1 MADISLAVIGLAA
14 QLFVSVVQTY
24 RFISE
29 AQGLVKDAPELYWKL
44 RLEEIRLMAW
54 GRYWGLDDGN
64 FDSFLEDAGLREDV
78 CGILCRMKELLQ
90 NTESMSTKYG
100 IIHVEG
106 EGSSQLDTGDARVLK
121 KSHKL
126 VSKFKWAFTDKT
138 KFQTMI
144 TDLQD
149 FNNGLHS
156 LLRLGEYRAVGLVA
170 QSESLRI
177 TESIT
182 TLFHLQ
188 AACIDAIESQ
198 KSTRS
203 LTRNTDYYRSLLL
216 ATSSKRL
223 QVEQSQEVVAP
234 SGTSLP
240 RNSNLPLSKEASLVQ
255 EYLK

>member
-138 KFQTMI
+138 KF
-144 TDLQD
+144 
-149 FNNGLHS
+149 
-156 LLRLGEYRAVGLVA
+156 
-170 QSESLRI
+170 
-177 TESIT
+177 
-182 TLFHLQ
+182 
-188 AACIDAIESQ
+188 
-198 KSTRS
+198 
-203 LTRNTDYYRSLLL
+203 
-216 ATSSKRL
+216 
-223 QVEQSQEVVAP
+223 
-234 SGTSLP
+234 
-240 RNSNLPLSKEASLVQ
+240 
-255 EYLK
+255 

>member
-1 MADISLAVIGLAA
+1 MSNARISQSDCLRTVICYSTVLRFWFFFSGWN
-14 QLFVSVVQTY
+14 QLDN
-24 RFISE
+24 IS
-29 AQGLVKDAPELYWKL
+29 AHRNSPELYWKL

-54 GRYWGLDDGN
+54 GRYWGLDDGK

-106 EGSSQLDTGDARVLK
+106 EGSSQLETGDARVLK
-121 KSHKL
+121 KTHKL

-156 LLRLGEYRAVGLVA
+156 LLRLE
-170 QSESLRI
+170 
-177 TESIT
+177 
-182 TLFHLQ
+182 
-188 AACIDAIESQ
+188 
-198 KSTRS
+198 
-203 LTRNTDYYRSLLL
+203 NTVPLASLL
-216 ATSSKRL
+216 
-223 QVEQSQEVVAP
+223 SQNP
-234 SGTSLP
+234 S
-240 RNSNLPLSKEASLVQ
+240 ASQ
-255 EYLK
+255 RASQHSFTCKHHA